1 MSESWKVAAERQL
14 MSPESLAVYTTA
26 MLHSMAT
33 SGRMDAP
40 SPATFA
46 RWVASLSK
54 TGKLREV
61 VKGVYLNPL
70 GHRDVSPAAAAHW
83 VRHDSV
89 VSLAW
94 VLEQAHVTNNFGDTV
109 TCVIPTHPDLPT
121 PNVGDRMTKAA
132 PFRFF
137 AMPMQLVSADRL
149 MARSSR
155 VQFEDVRDVRFD
167 YPRTTPEKAL
177 LDWIFLG
184 SSHRSRMTRPPFD
197 LQIESLSMPRLRR
210 LANAMSLMPM
220 LDDWLRQYEAY
231 QASEDVRENSATR
244 MRF

>member
-1 MSESWKVAAERQL
+1 
-14 MSPESLAVYTTA
+14 
-26 MLHSMAT
+26 
-33 SGRMDAP
+33 
-40 SPATFA
+40 
-46 RWVASLSK
+46 
-54 TGKLREV
+54 
-61 VKGVYLNPL
+61 
-70 GHRDVSPAAAAHW
+70 
-83 VRHDSV
+83 

-94 VLEQAHVTNNFGDTV
+94 VLEQAHVTNNFVDTV

-149 MARSSR
+149 IARSSR